1 MLKAYSFDVDSNL
14 FFTDTTIYLDKLL
27 LNGTRAKIE
36 VSQTAYEELIM
47 DKEHYRHVQNDIE
60 QSMANFK
67 RPWIY
72 EKAIFDAI
80 SNGKFWPSYP
90 KYIEAIR
97 SASPIQKN
105 TARGNSVQEIRAT
118 DKRIIHEVLSDSQ
131 REDLVYS
138 MKERLGNYK
147 KNDDFYI
154 NEFLNNNLDAPCSNT
169 AFLSSIHK
177 DLSDSM
183 PSRKNAAFEQFV
195 LHIKNVFSHYYGANF
210 LSNRKIRL
218 GFSDDTHKNIEWF
231 HNFIYTEGSWLMWKY
246 PEVLFRL
253 YDAGEMTLPPKKLSY
268 KNHEEEM

>member
-36 VSQTAYEELIM
+36 VSQKEYEELIK
-47 DKEHYRHVQNDIE
+47 DTEHYRHVHDDIE

-67 RPWIY
+67 RPWVY

-118 DKRIIHEVLSDSQ
+118 DKRIIHEVLSDSH

-154 NEFLNNNLDAPCSNT
+154 TAFLNNNLDAPCSNI
-169 AFLSSIHK
+169 AFLTSIHK
-177 DLSDSM
+177 QLSDSM

-210 LSNRKIRL
+210 LSKRKIRL

-268 KNHEEEM
+268 KNHEEEI